1 MDASTNE
8 NIEFT
13 CKMEILDK
21 SAVLS
26 EFLAKIL
33 TQFFAN
39 IEVSYHQKNKA
50 YCNRSELGLYVL
62 SLSLT
67 L

>member
-33 TQFFAN
+33 TQFLL
-39 IEVSYHQKNKA
+39 I
-50 YCNRSELGLYVL
+50 
-62 SLSLT
+62 
-67 L
+67 